1 MIFKKGN
8 IHRRGQVSLLL
19 LICMSTVLSG
29 CSKPQPEP
37 QGTTPSVESTSPT
50 GTNKESNTNN
60 TTKQPNPPSGSTVS
74 DTEGIPSGVTI
85 KKVIKDV
92 EVKNNYRKKVELLSD
107 GGKRITITDPNG
119 GVVMKHIEYEGVILS
134 VNGKKVDVQVEHGG
148 KQTLTIPNEI
158 VIEDDE
164 NLGLVK
170 GVEIEWDVD
179 TEGKIQSV
187 ELED

>member
-1 MIFKKGN
+1 MIIKKGN
-8 IHRRGQVSLLL
+8 ILQVSLLL
-19 LICMSTVLSG
+19 LLCISMLLSG
-29 CSKPQPEP
+29 CSKAQPEP
-37 QGTTPSVESTSPT
+37 EGTTPPVETQAPT
-50 GTNKESNTNN
+50 ESNTNN
-60 TTKQPNPPSGSTVS
+60 TTEPPNSNSPSGSTVS
-74 DTEGIPSGVTI
+74 DTEGIPAGVTI

-107 GGKRITITDPNG
+107 GGKRITMTDPNG
-119 GVVMKHIEYEGVILS
+119 GVIMKHIEYEGVILS
-134 VNGKKVDVQVEHGG
+134 VNGKKVDVQVEQGG
-148 KQTLTIPNEI
+148 QQTINIPSEI

>member
-8 IHRRGQVSLLL
+8 ILQVSLLL
-19 LICMSTVLSG
+19 LFCIGTLVSG
-29 CSKPQPEP
+29 CSKAQPEP
-37 QGTTPSVESTSPT
+37 QVTTPPVESPAPT
-50 GTNKESNTNN
+50 ESNTNN
-60 TTKQPNPPSGSTVS
+60 TTEQPNSNPPSGSKVS
-74 DTEGIPSGVTI
+74 DTEGIPTGVTI

-92 EVKNNYRKKVELLSD
+92 EVKNNYRKKEELLTD

-148 KQTLTIPNEI
+148 QQTITIPSEI
-158 VIEDDE
+158 VVEDDE